1 MTETTKNGEQAAEQ
15 PVLSSDEK
23 MWAMF
28 CHLSALAGF
37 VIPFG
42 NIIAPLVI
50 WILKKEEY
58 PHVNDQ
64 GKEAIN
70 FQISMT
76 IYIIA
81 SIILIVIVIGI
92 PLLILLGLFEL
103 IVIVIAS
110 IKANEGEKYR
120 YPFAIRFLD

>member
-1 MTETTKNGEQAAEQ
+1 MSEVNEKTEQSTEQ
-15 PVLSSDEK
+15 PVPGSDEK

-37 VIPFG
+37 IIPFG
-42 NIIAPLVI
+42 NIIAPLII
-50 WILKKEEY
+50 WVLKKEEY
-58 PHVNDQ
+58 PLVSDQ
-64 GKEAIN
+64 GKESVN

-76 IYIIA
+76 IYFIA
-81 SIILIVIVIGI
+81 SLILIIIVIGI

-110 IKANEGEKYR
+110 IKANEGIKYR
-120 YPFAIRFLD
+120 YPFTIRFID